1 MYASK
6 NLDAARVAFEMGDV
20 EASKKAHL
28 ANHKKEEKHKTG
40 GDFIG
45 SFIYGGLDGILT
57 TFAIVGGVVGSNLG
71 IHVIVIIGVSNVFA
85 DALAMAAGD
94 YLSTKSEMEYNA
106 AERQREEWEVE
117 NNPEGE
123 KLEMEEIYVE
133 KGLAQE
139 DAKQMVEILC
149 RNKKA
154 WVDVMMVEELGI
166 VAEDENPM
174 KNALVTFGSF
184 TVVGF
189 LPLLPF
195 ILGYNSGSVM
205 GLFWVSVFLTFG
217 SLFGLGAVK
226 TIVTGGNPYKA
237 GAEILVIGG
246 IAAIVAFVIGLAL
259 APLAL
264 PPAPAM
270 AMAPMTTM

>member
-1 MYASK
+1 
-6 NLDAARVAFEMGDV
+6 
-20 EASKKAHL
+20 
-28 ANHKKEEKHKTG
+28 
-40 GDFIG
+40 
-45 SFIYGGLDGILT
+45 
-57 TFAIVGGVVGSNLG
+57 
-71 IHVIVIIGVSNVFA
+71 
-85 DALAMAAGD
+85 MAAGD
-94 YLSTKSEMEYNA
+94 YLSTKSEMEFNL

-139 DAKQMVEILC
+139 DAKQMVDILS

-166 VAEDENPM
+166 IAGEENPM

-184 TVVGF
+184 TIVGF

-195 ILGYNSGSVM
+195 ILGYNSGSIM
-205 GLFWVSVFLTFG
+205 GLFWVSVFVTLA

-226 TIVTGGNPYKA
+226 TLVTGGNPYKA
-237 GAEILVIGG
+237 GAEIVVIGG
-246 IAAIVAFVIGLAL
+246 IAAAVAFIVGIAL
-259 APLAL
+259 APLAT
-264 PPAPAM
+264 PQVAAPM
-270 AMAPMTTM
+270 AMAATTGM